1 MVESN
6 KTYIKTLPRHNRI
19 VIFIDDGVKEQV
31 LRNIMDANLHVWGG
45 RYNPI
50 IPVSN
55 NIVSDEWLNVLK
67 HFDPDYVYYSK
78 KINLQT
84 LKTLNV
90 FQPKDY
96 VEFDDENNHFN
107 LNGLNI
113 HSLLYRHVQ
122 SNLNDTKLTLLHYGG
137 NWDMPLIAKD
147 FYRLNFGFKALYVGE
162 NKWTSKYETVSIDKQ
177 NVDEINK
184 FIYEKNSYFKSL
196 LSTRHINSVHLITN
210 AYWQLQQLEW
220 VIYNPQNYLSDL
232 LYFWNRQLYLEPSN
246 RIQQV
251 ISTTDELEQLLSDKF
266 FEGLLYR
273 ISVSNCATF
282 VSRSINSETLQEIQR
297 KVQLKTQNV
306 TVLSK
311 TVNDF
316 PFQVHRAE
324 YTSSKYL
331 LASNNLLFGKKDFL
345 KFPVLLFEDGDS
357 IDNGDYVMDIRIER
371 DNTDEHKEIKFP
383 YATSLFHLVCK
394 ENLRINKEHRISIFL
409 NKEKQGTEI
418 SIPTDVELI
427 RGCLMFK
434 EMQNNFVDL
443 PIQNVYLSTYGQK
456 LRAFFNLFDKDWFT
470 IQQFLEEKFWLQLF
484 RNESDVDKSAIP
496 IGKGV
501 FSHKDLEKEIEA
513 LFEKYKEEIAKDVRI
528 GAEESLDDDTIQ
540 RFIERSKIE
549 AFEYYIDPNL
559 QFLIENNG
567 LFLGM
572 KVSCKHCG
580 SNKWYSLHELSNR
593 FKCKGCINEITP
605 NIRSSVY
612 YKLSETITN
621 NLLSDQTKNAKH
633 YDGNYVV
640 LKTLLHFKQ
649 DFSNYGNSFIWSP
662 PLNFTAKSAA
672 KEWSSDL
679 DILLIQNGNLIVGEA
694 KARSDMFNTKEIKN
708 LAWVA
713 DNLMPDKVIVACN
726 TGNLDNTVKK
736 INALK
741 TNQNCEVISYV
752 ASKPWY
758 HFRGLFGLPKNSN
771 LSSRSEN

>member
-383 YATSLFHLVCK
+383 YATSLFHLV
-394 ENLRINKEHRISIFL
+394 
-409 NKEKQGTEI
+409 
-418 SIPTDVELI
+418 
-427 RGCLMFK
+427 
-434 EMQNNFVDL
+434 
-443 PIQNVYLSTYGQK
+443 
-456 LRAFFNLFDKDWFT
+456 
-470 IQQFLEEKFWLQLF
+470 
-484 RNESDVDKSAIP
+484 
-496 IGKGV
+496 
-501 FSHKDLEKEIEA
+501 
-513 LFEKYKEEIAKDVRI
+513 
-528 GAEESLDDDTIQ
+528 
-540 RFIERSKIE
+540 
-549 AFEYYIDPNL
+549 
-559 QFLIENNG
+559 
-567 LFLGM
+567 
-572 KVSCKHCG
+572 
-580 SNKWYSLHELSNR
+580 
-593 FKCKGCINEITP
+593 
-605 NIRSSVY
+605 
-612 YKLSETITN
+612 
-621 NLLSDQTKNAKH
+621 
-633 YDGNYVV
+633 
-640 LKTLLHFKQ
+640 
-649 DFSNYGNSFIWSP
+649 
-662 PLNFTAKSAA
+662 
-672 KEWSSDL
+672 
-679 DILLIQNGNLIVGEA
+679 
-694 KARSDMFNTKEIKN
+694 
-708 LAWVA
+708 
-713 DNLMPDKVIVACN
+713 
-726 TGNLDNTVKK
+726 
-736 INALK
+736 
-741 TNQNCEVISYV
+741 
-752 ASKPWY
+752 
-758 HFRGLFGLPKNSN
+758 
-771 LSSRSEN
+771 